1 MLRGGTSG
9 VHRCSQWG
17 GEVSTINLIH
27 RFSFPS
33 PLFPP
38 LIPPSIPSLPGLA
51 SGHAAWRYQ
60 VEALAFTGLASG
72 HAAWRYQVG
81 CMLWRARV
89 FPMASPLA
97 MLRGAT
103 RWMLLRARVFP
114 MVGGRQE
121 GAEGRGE
128 EKEEK
133 GNDGG
138 KERGEEEFGNGEG
151 CWEESRDGKGGGKME
166 GEGGAERGVSEGCE
180 RERGMK
186 ESRGGEGRGEEE
198 RGVARGEE
206 ERGEEAKGEGERG
219 EEEEG
224 SSGRRS
230 GREVCVFDNRGVGHS
245 SCPTDPSEYT
255 TEVMAADAYHGGG
268 MIACKVAAAASHRI
282 ISLALISVS
291 GGGFDLL
298 PRRQPLL
305 IKCSCLPCPFSS
317 PLLFS
322 ASLLPF
328 SSPLLFSPSLLPFSS
343 PLLFS
348 PSLPAITP
356 ARLAS
361 LPHGRLPDERSNR
374 TPNLRAQ
381 STQKS
386 TQVLMRL
393 KTVSCAPP
401 PTLLFLPP
409 SPQLDSRVFPIA
421 YCLTNAE
428 TPELCRHLDSRV
440 FSIAYRLLNARTP
453 ESRAQVDLDT
463 HFSQEYME
471 ETDAGSG
478 MSRREALHVEY
489 VRELSAPSA
498 MQTPHGANGHLNACW
513 THSLT
518 PHDVDEIC
526 SAHIPTAVIHGRD
539 DVIAHISLG
548 ERVARSLGRVARFL
562 PLMGAHMVLRERAHE
577 VNACLD
583 VLMEVAERRVPVEEW
598 VESYRDD
605 RLPAPATW
613 QNEIGRSSSQ

>member
-1 MLRGGTSG
+1 MPYCIVPDHHRHRDESSAENGGSG
-9 VHRCSQWG
+9 AAESG
-17 GEVSTINLIH
+17 GNGDGNDGDGKKVRIFYETYGHGDTKVLMIM
-27 RFSFPS
+27 
-33 PLFPP
+33 
-38 LIPPSIPSLPGLA
+38 GLA

-60 VEALAFTGLASG
+60 VDALAGTGVPNG
-72 HAAWRYQVG
+72 
-81 CMLWRARV
+81 
-89 FPMASPLA
+89 
-97 MLRGAT
+97 
-103 RWMLLRARVFP
+103 
-114 MVGGRQE
+114 GGRQE

-230 GREVCVFDNRGVGHS
+230 GIEVCVFDNRGVGHS

-255 TEVMAADAYHGGG
+255 TEVMAADALFLADHLGWTRFHLVGHSMGG

-298 PRRQPLL
+298 PR
-305 IKCSCLPCPFSS
+305 
-317 PLLFS
+317 
-322 ASLLPF
+322 
-328 SSPLLFSPSLLPFSS
+328 
-343 PLLFS
+343 
-348 PSLPAITP
+348 
-356 ARLAS
+356 
-361 LPHGRLPDERSNR
+361 
-374 TPNLRAQ
+374 
-381 STQKS
+381 
-386 TQVLMRL
+386 
-393 KTVSCAPP
+393 
-401 PTLLFLPP
+401 
-409 SPQLDSRVFPIA
+409 
-421 YCLTNAE
+421 
-428 TPELCRHLDSRV
+428 LDSRV

-478 MSRREALHVEY
+478 MSRREALHMEY

-526 SAHIPTAVIHGRD
+526 SAHIPTAVIHG
-539 DVIAHISLG
+539 
-548 ERVARSLGRVARFL
+548 
-562 PLMGAHMVLRERAHE
+562 
-577 VNACLD
+577 
-583 VLMEVAERRVPVEEW
+583 
-598 VESYRDD
+598 
-605 RLPAPATW
+605 
-613 QNEIGRSSSQ
+613 